1 MHDLLYR
8 LANRLYK
15 TSPRA
20 YRLLYRAYKRLTD
33 GEEQASIRAF
43 LKPGMNV
50 IDIGANIGEY
60 SLFLADLVGPR
71 GRVIAVEPE
80 PENCARLSKAVKHLT
95 GVEVIQAAASAI
107 PGKLN
112 LFLSEKLNVDHRT
125 YDDGEERHCL
135 EVDAIAL
142 DDYVPAGCRV
152 DFIKVDI
159 QGAELSAL
167 KGAERI
173 LRENHDIKVVFEYWP
188 FGLRRAGHEPSEL
201 ISYLRSLGFTI
212 RSLGITSDDWQC
224 LGSGKHDYCN
234 LIGERPLPDKRG
246 VQPSSNTR
254 YL

>member
-1 MHDLLYR
+1 
-8 LANRLYK
+8 
-15 TSPRA
+15 
-20 YRLLYRAYKRLTD
+20 
-33 GEEQASIRAF
+33 
-43 LKPGMNV
+43 MNV

-80 PENCARLSKAVKHLT
+80 PENCARLAKAVKYLT

-142 DDYVPAGCRV
+142 DDYVPAGFRV

-173 LRENHDIKVVFEYWP
+173 LRENHDRRYAIDSRKLTKIGWQPTVPFNDGLKTTVEWYRKNESWWRPIKSGEFRAYYEAMY
-188 FGLRRAGHEPSEL
+188 GKRLRE
-201 ISYLRSLGFTI
+201 
-212 RSLGITSDDWQC
+212 
-224 LGSGKHDYCN
+224 GS
-234 LIGERPLPDKRG
+234 
-246 VQPSSNTR
+246 SA
-254 YL
+254 

>member
-20 YRLLYRAYKRLTD
+20 YRLLYRVYKRLTD
-33 GEEQASIRAF
+33 GGEQASIRAI

-60 SLFLADLVGPR
+60 SIFLANLVGPR

-80 PENCARLSKAVKHLT
+80 PENFARLSEAVKHLPR
-95 GVEVIQAAASAI
+95 VEAIRAAASGI
-107 PGKLN
+107 RGKLN
-112 LFLSEKLNVDHRT
+112 LFLSEKLNVDHRV
-125 YDDGEERHCL
+125 YDDGEGRHCL

-142 DDYVPAGCRV
+142 DDYIPVGLRV
-152 DFIKVDI
+152 DFIKIDI
-159 QGAELSAL
+159 QGGELSAL

-173 LRENHDIKVVFEYWP
+173 LRDNHDIKILFEYWP

-201 ISYLRSLGFTI
+201 ISYLRGLGFTI
-212 RSLGITSDDWQC
+212 RSLGITNDDWQR
-224 LGSGKHDYCN
+224 LGSGKYDYCN
-234 LIGERPLPDKRG
+234 LIGERTLRDKPG
-246 VQPSSNTR
+246 VQPSSNTGF
-254 YL
+254 L

>member
-20 YRLLYRAYKRLTD
+20 YRLLYRAYKRRTD
-33 GEEQASIRAF
+33 GEEQALIRAF

-60 SLFLADLVGPR
+60 SLLLADLVGPG

-80 PENCARLSKAVKHLT
+80 PENFALLSKAVKHLT
-95 GVEVIQAAASAI
+95 RVQVIQAAASEI
-107 PGKLN
+107 RGKLN

-125 YDDGEERHCL
+125 YDDGEGRHGL

-142 DDYVPAGCRV
+142 DDHVPVGFRI
-152 DFIKVDI
+152 DFIKIDI

-173 LRENHDIKVVFEYWP
+173 LCDNHDIKILFEYWP

-201 ISYLRSLGFTI
+201 ISYLQSLGFTI
-212 RSLGITSDDWQC
+212 RSLGITNDDWQC
-224 LGSGKHDYCN
+224 LGNGKYDYCN
-234 LIGERPLPDKRG
+234 LIGERALPDK
-246 VQPSSNTR
+246 
-254 YL
+254 